1 MINRVRGMVVDEE
14 GVALVLECRSEQ
26 CVVGGV
32 GFFGVARRVQDAV
45 DIHANPIGI
54 NCPTIL
60 STILNKETDL
70 HPHPS

>member
-1 MINRVRGMVVDEE
+1 MVS
-14 GVALVLECRSEQ
+14 R
-26 CVVGGV
+26 
-32 GFFGVARRVQDAV
+32 DAFNTRV

-70 HPHPS
+70 HPTPS